1 MLGYTGVRAPGSAL
15 FLVGLLSTIVCS
27 MNGCS
32 TFFSWN
38 GRHHIDS
45 QPLIEEHT
53 HATFT
58 TIAGRRYT
66 LSVQVVF
73 DPKGVDDREGMADV
87 AGQDAP
93 RREGEG
99 WPGHHLHGGRRV
111 ASSRARPTSST
122 AGRSASPTGRLTV
135 ERLVGPFTSASV
147 APVSVDVDL
156 GPDRVG
162 RNVVSERRLVVYDD
176 ALPLFDRNAILGAV
190 AGAIALTV
198 GFLLL
203 VVSWWRGR
211 GGRRKRSGIPR
222 SSVV

>member
-1 MLGYTGVRAPGSAL
+1 MLGYTGVRAPGLAL

-38 GRHHIDS
+38 GRHQIHS

-87 AGQDAP
+87 DVKMPLVVKAKDGQGTIFTEAAGWLEQGAP
-93 RREGEG
+93 NIFYSRPLRQPDREIM
-99 WPGHHLHGGRRV
+99 
-111 ASSRARPTSST
+111 
-122 AGRSASPTGRLTV
+122 V

-176 ALPLFDRNAILGAV
+176 ALPPSIRNAILGAV